1 MQMKRRQMLGGLM
14 AFTALMAFP
23 KVLWAAWPEKAF
35 KAKALNDSLAAL
47 FDGKQPTVSDKVNLK
62 IPDIAENGAVV
73 PVTVSTDMPDVESI
87 SVLVANNPNP
97 LAASFELAEGTVAD
111 ISTRIKMGQSSDV
124 IGVVKAKTGLFMTS
138 KEVKVT
144 IGGCGG

>member
-1 MQMKRRQMLGGLM
+1 MYMRRRQLLKGLA
-14 AFTALMAFP
+14 AFTALAAFP
-23 KVLWAAWPEKAF
+23 RMLLAAWPEKAF
-35 KAKALNDSLAAL
+35 KAKALDESIAAL
-47 FDGKQPTVSDKVNLK
+47 LGGIEPVASDKVNLK

-97 LAASFELAEGTVAD
+97 LAASFELSPGTIAE

-124 IGVVKAKTGLFMTS
+124 IGIVNTKTGAFMAR